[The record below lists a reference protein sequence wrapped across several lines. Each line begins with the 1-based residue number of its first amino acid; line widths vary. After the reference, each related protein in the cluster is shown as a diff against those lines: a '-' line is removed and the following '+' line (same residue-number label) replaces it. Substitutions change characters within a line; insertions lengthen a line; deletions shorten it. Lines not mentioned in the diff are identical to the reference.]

1 MKDCRVTLV
10 VKDNKVNM
18 EGEDISMIEL
28 AEMCGALQI
37 LTGIRALKLGAD
49 IEEVKD
55 NLLDVH
61 LAAMRIVE
69 QKGADT

>member
-18 EGEDISMIEL
+18 VGEDISMIEL